1 MTQVCCAQSPC
12 PCSRLLLTCTS
23 TGDTQTLKG
32 RSVSVSVGS
41 LGPGAHQ
48 VLFEPSEHLWRVWGL
63 ILNVILP
70 LLPSCWGF
78 SFAFGCG
85 VSYFG
90 GIQHSPVYG
99 CSAVSFNFGVL
110 TGDDEPMSFYSTIL
124 HHQLHGHEFEQALGV
139 GDGQGS
145 LVCCSPWDCKESD
158 KTEQLN

>member
-1 MTQVCCAQSPC
+1 MWWYIN
-12 PCSRLLLTCTS
+12 
-23 TGDTQTLKG
+23 
-32 RSVSVSVGS
+32 
-41 LGPGAHQ
+41 
-48 VLFEPSEHLWRVWGL
+48 LF
-63 ILNVILP
+63 LNVILP

-90 GIQHSPVYG
+90 GIQHSPADG

-145 LVCCSPWDCKESD
+145 LVCGQSMGLQRVRHDWVIELTKMLYMWNKCCLKFFSPLKSSNKYNNNCRKLFEDIFNEKM
-158 KTEQLN
+158 